1 MSLNKFRAPLGYRGL
16 VSCFF
21 RSLGTS
27 SGARAEQT
35 RPSESRRHHYVTKQI
50 VPAVFFSFFLAVAVD
65 ANITVKE
72 AALSPS

>member
-21 RSLGTS
+21 RTLGTS

-50 VPAVFFSFFLAVAVD
+50 LPAVVVFLAVAVD